1 MVLIFDNIRNIDN
14 PAIIGYPAIIDN
26 IANIDK
32 NK

>member
-14 PAIIGYPAIIDN
+14 PAIIGYLAIIDN